1 MALRLCSGLATR
13 RAGRSSQSK
22 RLIHRFR
29 KVASMDAWIEADGFP
44 GEGWVELRDVLL
56 GKPLA
61 PIRSAR
67 NSSAST
73 ECGSPSVAGSSGY
86 PGRRATRWW
95 NGSQILEGMH
105 DLRDAFLDV
114 ADHAAVCLS
123 EVQKAGLLNVISF
136 WANEMDDGYDGLPE
150 GVYELRNALH
160 DDLHHVGVDVSDD

>member
-1 MALRLCSGLATR
+1 MRVSLRCGIVGIPWSSRNAL
-13 RAGRSSQSK
+13 
-22 RLIHRFR
+22 
-29 KVASMDAWIEADGFP
+29 
-44 GEGWVELRDVLL
+44 VERV
-56 GKPLA
+56 
-61 PIRSAR
+61 
-67 NSSAST
+67 
-73 ECGSPSVAGSSGY
+73 
-86 PGRRATRWW
+86 
-95 NGSQILEGMH
+95 QILEGMH